1 MWSIT
6 DSDAPVV
13 ADEVHAQLFKDSDSD
28 PDPTQAAQ
36 ALDTVKKLIKD
47 SSGTK
52 SCLEW
57 VLLHRNPLRARRIS
71 PPRIQGKCIYGT
83 PYSYPER
90 RAYYME

>member
-13 ADEVHAQLFKDSDSD
+13 ADEVYAPPFKNSD
-28 PDPTQAAQ
+28 PDPTQAAR
-36 ALDTVKKLIKD
+36 ALDKAVKKLIKD

-57 VLLHRNPLRARRIS
+57 VPFIHIG
-71 PPRIQGKCIYGT
+71 I
-83 PYSYPER
+83 
-90 RAYYME
+90 